1 MGRTV
6 ICLKCKSTFDESV
19 LENRDNPNIC
29 PVCGAS
35 LSGSGEED
43 HSDWITWYYYG
54 CKNGTARFLEETPID
69 LGERYYLIKEF
80 QAPPKDKDGN
90 CDAAK
95 AELRKYVPDAF
106 AETKRSFY
114 YYKEGGGMLDDTL
127 SSKFTPLYKFEAVDL
142 EDAKRQLKEILPN
155 SPLFKS
161 IPKVQCPYCFSTQ
174 VQMVPKKFSL
184 LTGILTNGYNRVCV
198 RCQRKF

>member
-6 ICLKCKSTFDESV
+6 ICLKCQSTFNESA

-35 LSGSGEED
+35 LVDGEEE

-54 CKNGTARFLEETPID
+54 FKNSSSSCLEDKPID
-69 LGERYYLIKEF
+69 LEKRGDVYYLIKEF
-80 QAPPKDKDGN
+80 KAPPRDSEGKS
-90 CDAAK
+90 DAAK

-106 AETKRSFY
+106 PEK
-114 YYKEGGGMLDDTL
+114 
-127 SSKFTPLYKFEAVDL
+127 
-142 EDAKRQLKEILPN
+142 
-155 SPLFKS
+155 KS
-161 IPKVQCPYCFSTQ
+161 VPKVQCPYCFSTQ

-184 LTGILTNGYNRVCV
+184 LTGFATNGYNRVCV

>member
-54 CKNGTARFLEETPID
+54 FKNDNSSQVLHDKPID
-69 LGERYYLIKEF
+69 LDKRGDVYYLIKEF
-80 QAPPKDKDGN
+80 KAPPRDSEGKS
-90 CDAAK
+90 DAAK

-106 AETKRSFY
+106 AA
-114 YYKEGGGMLDDTL
+114 
-127 SSKFTPLYKFEAVDL
+127 P
-142 EDAKRQLKEILPN
+142 
-155 SPLFKS
+155 KS
-161 IPKVQCPYCFSTQ
+161 APKVQCPYCFSTQ

>member
-1 MGRTV
+1 MGRTI

-19 LENRDNPNIC
+19 LENRENPNIC

-35 LSGSGEED
+35 LVDGEEE
-43 HSDWITWYYYG
+43 HSDWIMWYYYG
-54 CKNGTARFLEETPID
+54 FKNSMSGTLRDKPID
-69 LGERYYLIKEF
+69 LKTFGDTYYLIKEF
-80 QAPPKDKDGN
+80 KAPPKGKDGN

-106 AETKRSFY
+106 AA
-114 YYKEGGGMLDDTL
+114 
-127 SSKFTPLYKFEAVDL
+127 P
-142 EDAKRQLKEILPN
+142 
-155 SPLFKS
+155 KS
-161 IPKVQCPYCFSTQ
+161 APKVQCPYCFSTQ

-184 LTGILTNGYNRVCV
+184 LTGFATNGYNRVCV